1 MAFSASWRYNEAI
14 NRKEQHAMNESIGNR
29 ISKYRKEKGLTQEEL
44 AAKLGVSSQ
53 AVSKWE
59 NDASC
64 PDISLLPQLC
74 RTLGITTD
82 ELLTGNHNEVKLIP
96 VEQRKSLD
104 ELTNSELKKLI
115 SADKYKEI
123 YSTAATQAM
132 ATVKSRL
139 LIEYLCD
146 ELDIKITSKE
156 YKAELKKTFEEYK
169 ADTSMMYYYYQYYGT
184 IFTDAQQLEDYFG
197 KDELELQF
205 KTTKMSDALVA
216 KVKVVD

>member
-1 MAFSASWRYNEAI
+1 
-14 NRKEQHAMNESIGNR
+14 MNESIGNR

-82 ELLTGNHNEVKLIP
+82 ELLTGNNNEVKLVP

-104 ELTNSELKKLI
+104 ELTLRIRVNSAQGDKVRVNLPMSLVKICLEMGVEITPQMTGIERIKSVDLNKIMDLAERGLIGKLVEVE
-115 SADKYKEI
+115 SADGDIVEI
-123 YSTAATQAM
+123 
-132 ATVKSRL
+132 
-139 LIEYLCD
+139 
-146 ELDIKITSKE
+146 
-156 YKAELKKTFEEYK
+156 
-169 ADTSMMYYYYQYYGT
+169 
-184 IFTDAQQLEDYFG
+184 
-197 KDELELQF
+197 
-205 KTTKMSDALVA
+205 
-216 KVKVVD
+216 VVE